1 MAEKVDA
8 PNSKKAV
15 QIHKFAHIPLITQKA
30 AADTKQASAAIR

>member
-8 PNSKKAV
+8 PNFRKAV
-15 QIHKFAHIPLITQKA
+15 NTNICAYSLFAQKA